1 MPFYAKIWGS
11 VKKVCTAQKKLT
23 FLNYQLDWAID
34 LIISSRNGREEL
46 MNLAARRN
54 VVKKFGTFF
63 CATHLLKNH
72 TASNTAFGDIKV
84 GW

>member
-1 MPFYAKIWGS
+1 M
-11 VKKVCTAQKKLT
+11 KKVCTAQKKVP

-54 VVKKFGTFF
+54 VVKKFVSFF
-63 CATHLLKNH
+63 CAKHYLKNNA
-72 TASNTAFGDIKV
+72 ASNTGFDDIKV

>member
-1 MPFYAKIWGS
+1 M
-11 VKKVCTAQKKLT
+11 KKVCTAQKKLT

-46 MNLAARRN
+46 MNLAAQRN
-54 VVKKFGTFF
+54 VVKKFFSFF

-72 TASNTAFGDIKV
+72 TASNMGFDDIEV

>member
-1 MPFYAKIWGS
+1 M
-11 VKKVCTAQKKLT
+11 KKVCTAQKKVP

-54 VVKKFGTFF
+54 VVKKFVSFF
-63 CATHLLKNH
+63 CATHLLKNNA
-72 TASNTAFGDIKV
+72 ASNTGFDDIKV